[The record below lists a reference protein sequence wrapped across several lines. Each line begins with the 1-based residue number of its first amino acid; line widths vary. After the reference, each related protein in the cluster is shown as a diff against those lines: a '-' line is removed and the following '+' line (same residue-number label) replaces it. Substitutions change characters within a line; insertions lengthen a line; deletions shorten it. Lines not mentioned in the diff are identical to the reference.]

1 MISIINLDDAKTRF
15 KVASKQLDEIQ
26 LEYLRV
32 PAFDQSRIATEECR
46 YVTQGIA
53 AIWRSHIK
61 AMKLF
66 LESSEDFVVIME
78 DDFKITNR
86 SAFIKSN
93 SVFLNNNLDLLQ
105 IGFLNTGIDI
115 YFLRKL
121 EHLQFI
127 LFRLI
132 SSLGRASS
140 FIDAR
145 ISQRMRIRDIRD
157 FSNELV
163 PYSFLPGAHC
173 YIISRK
179 LAKEIIEMND
189 PQFLSTDDFFTALA
203 RMRSFRMCRL
213 RSSAVTQNNL
223 PSQVG
228 LRFPENS

>member
-1 MISIINLDDAKTRF
+1 
-15 KVASKQLDEIQ
+15 
-26 LEYLRV
+26 
-32 PAFDQSRIATEECR
+32 
-46 YVTQGIA
+46 
-53 AIWRSHIK
+53 
-61 AMKLF
+61 MKLF
-66 LESSEDFVVIME
+66 LESSEDFVIIME
-78 DDFKITNR
+78 DDFRITNR

-105 IGFLNTGIDI
+105 MGFLNTGIDV
-115 YFLRKL
+115 YLLRKL

-127 LFRLI
+127 LLRLI
-132 SSLGRASS
+132 SSLGRVSS

-179 LAKEIIEMND
+179 LAKEIIEMNV

-203 RMRSFRMCRL
+203 RMRRFRMCRL
-213 RSSAVTQNNL
+213 RSSAVTQSNL